1 MFSLLICLGRSE
13 ANALY
18 LVNEDKDTVLGYFDK
33 FPGSA
38 NWFGATDYYCIEP
51 YLIRDSSTESFHI
64 HCMASAT
71 VQPKYATESNLG
83 ALSEQLQTNITNIEG
98 RILGDALMT
107 NTKINNL
114 LKPNAIPVKEYDEIK
129 TISSIAI
136 TGLVFALLHFIL
148 HIIVMCIQRSGNND
162 SEPQADANYA

>member
-1 MFSLLICLGRSE
+1 MISLLFCLGRSTQLNFE
-13 ANALY
+13 IRSYSSSSGTVTVGTAMDHVLATPTDTTPPLY
-18 LVNEDKDTVLGYFDK
+18 CSNMRLYRHLSSDLFWQIECDTFNDPPAYAYMNDI
-33 FPGSA
+33 
-38 NWFGATDYYCIEP
+38 D
-51 YLIRDSSTESFHI
+51 LIH
-64 HCMASAT
+64 
-71 VQPKYATESNLG
+71 
-83 ALSEQLQTNITNIEG
+83 TNITNIEG

-136 TGLVFALLHFIL
+136 TGLVFAVLHFIL

-162 SEPQADANYA
+162 SEQQADANYA